1 MRGWDSLGVQA
12 QLERSGGAGGL
23 DTAVFSSAARG
34 QSSFCLTD
42 AASAGKYIYTYG
54 ENECGALGLDCADKG
69 QIEQGRTRSRIDSGR
84 RQACTDCRQACNL
97 TFLPSTTVT
106 VTVCATISCA
116 TTTALLPVSSL
127 FCRLSEGCGTA
138 WCRTSTGDGQLN
150 CLGQAGGRLSR
161 L

>member
-106 VTVCATISCA
+106 VTVCATISSSRCVLQSVA
-116 TTTALLPVSSL
+116 PQPPLCCQCRVSCVASPRVAVLPGAARPLV
-127 FCRLSEGCGTA
+127 
-138 WCRTSTGDGQLN
+138 TG
-150 CLGQAGGRLSR
+150 S
-161 L
+161 